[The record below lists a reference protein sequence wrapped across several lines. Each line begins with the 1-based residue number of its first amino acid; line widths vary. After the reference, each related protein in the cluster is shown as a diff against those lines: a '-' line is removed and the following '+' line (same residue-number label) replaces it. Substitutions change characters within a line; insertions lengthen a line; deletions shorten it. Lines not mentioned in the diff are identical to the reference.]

1 MTRIA
6 KLLSWILSPLLIPTY
21 AMFIAM
27 WLSPLAALPTAIKW
41 EVVIATSI
49 ITCGLPIVAI
59 VTLYLLKV
67 ISSPGLNNRKERHV
81 PYVLTIM
88 CYLACAWYL
97 FAIHSPQW
105 MWMFMVAGAATAIV
119 SCVVN
124 IWWKISAHSAAMGG
138 LIAMLFHLATYD
150 LAIVPMWP
158 LIVVAIILAG
168 ALGTSR
174 ILLNH
179 HTFWQVAA
187 GTANGLILVCLLT
200 L

>member
-1 MTRIA
+1 
-6 KLLSWILSPLLIPTY
+6 
-21 AMFIAM
+21 MFIAM
-27 WLSPLAALPTAIKW
+27 WLTPLVVLSNAVKW
-41 EVVIATSI
+41 EVVIATFI

-59 VTLYLLKV
+59 VTLYMLKV

-105 MWMFMVAGAATAIV
+105 MWMFMVAGAATVVV

-138 LIAMLFHLATYD
+138 LIAMLFRLAVSD
-150 LAIVPMWP
+150 LAIVPMWQP
-158 LIVVAIILAG
+158 IVVAIILAG

-179 HTFWQVAA
+179 HTFWQVAV
-187 GTANGLILVCLLT
+187 GTANGYILVYLLT
-200 L
+200 M